1 MTHWLEV
8 DYRVES
14 LNLIIIG
21 LENSI
26 QTIVKKNKEIDWYD
40 GIWMREESEPIY
52 GLAFIAFQNYING
65 SINDLFEKPDNK
77 AQYYKLDNKAEDFQ
91 RTQIELIIGLANYYK
106 HKDAK
111 FHKGTVE
118 ILNSFNLDIN
128 SDNVIDNSPIFEGLE
143 LLNKKWDLFE
153 IKKIVT
159 DYRNKLLNIDTK
171 KHSI

>member
-1 MTHWLEV
+1 MTHLLKV

-14 LNLIIIG
+14 LNLIING

-26 QTIVKKNKEIDWYD
+26 QTIIAKNKEIDWYD

-65 SINDLFEKPDNK
+65 SINDLFDKPENK
-77 AQYYKLDNKAEDFQ
+77 VQYYKIANKHKDFD

-106 HKDAK
+106 HKDSK
-111 FHKGTVE
+111 FHNGTVE
-118 ILNSFNLDIN
+118 ILKSFNLDVN
-128 SDNVIDNSPIFEGLE
+128 NENVVDNSPIFEGLDI
-143 LLNKKWDLFE
+143 LNSKWNLFE

-159 DYRNKLLNIDTK
+159 DYREKLLDIET
-171 KHSI
+171 